1 MLGGSSSND
10 LKKSYHVLLVLQL
23 LVSLMVGRLLMSS
36 NYNFYAYFFILDVC
50 NRFLFRHYIIVL
62 TRPTFAHSK
71 LFPYFLL
78 RGHKILEQEQ
88 AF

>member
-36 NYNFYAYFFILDVC
+36 NYNFYA
-50 NRFLFRHYIIVL
+50 
-62 TRPTFAHSK
+62 
-71 LFPYFLL
+71 
-78 RGHKILEQEQ
+78 
-88 AF
+88 